1 MLDRG
6 LPDRDI
12 QYSKRIST
20 GIETPSRE
28 RVDKES
34 RVEGGQ
40 MRKNVKGER
49 ISEIIKVFNRL
60 THLEAM
66 QKP

>member
-1 MLDRG
+1 
-6 LPDRDI
+6 
-12 QYSKRIST
+12 
-20 GIETPSRE
+20 
-28 RVDKES
+28 
-34 RVEGGQ
+34 

-49 ISEIIKVFNRL
+49 ISEIIKVFNRQYDGRL